1 MAAPGDT
8 LSQLSGLG
16 FSTLEAEAYLHL
28 LGAGPQTGYQV
39 AKALGRQTANTYKA
53 IEVLA
58 GRGAVMI
65 EEGKHR
71 LCRPVPPKEFLRRAR
86 REFQE
91 QVESLETA
99 LSRIEP
105 AGDDDRVY
113 KLETPGQVL
122 ERAEALIAEAESVIV
137 LDAFPR
143 ALEAL
148 RPALEK
154 RLRRKQGVEVFIEA
168 YMPFALRGAR
178 VVMVRDGGAA
188 LAQWQGEQL
197 NLVVDSRRHVMALFE
212 PELRGVRQAVW
223 SNSLY
228 LSCLHHAGRLCEHT
242 LLLAQQALQDGMPEA
257 AGRALA
263 EHRFFFR
270 TPVRGQQELMDRY
283 YTGSEEER

>member
-1 MAAPGDT
+1 MPAPADI

-28 LGAGPQTGYQV
+28 LGAGPRTGYQV
-39 AKALGRQTANTYKA
+39 AKAIGRPTANTYKA
-53 IEVLA
+53 VESLA
-58 GRGAVMI
+58 NRGAVMI
-65 EEGKHR
+65 EEGQHR
-71 LCRPVPPKEFLRRAR
+71 LCRPVPPKEFLRRAS
-86 REFQE
+86 REFQQ
-91 QVESLETA
+91 QVESLETV

-154 RLRRKQGVEVFIEA
+154 RLRRKQGVDVFLEA
-168 YMPFALRGAR
+168 YAPFELQGAR
-178 VVMVRDGGAA
+178 VVVVRDGGVA

-242 LLLAQQALQDGMPEA
+242 LILAQQALQDGMPEV

-270 TPVRGQQELMDRY
+270 APVRGQQELMDRF
-283 YTGSEEER
+283 GPAVEEQA